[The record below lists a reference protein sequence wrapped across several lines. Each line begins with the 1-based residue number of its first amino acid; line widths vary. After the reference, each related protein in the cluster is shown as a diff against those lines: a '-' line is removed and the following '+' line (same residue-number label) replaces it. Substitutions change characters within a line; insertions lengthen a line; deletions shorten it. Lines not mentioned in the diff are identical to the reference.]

1 MCMTKKFRPLWNAAG
16 VAAVAAAVMLGV
28 SAPAT
33 QAATT
38 STTDR
43 VVLEPGTVI
52 PVILDTELTSNSSM
66 SGDTFRATVD
76 TSREAYSNILQG
88 ATIGGFVRSATAR
101 EGNDPGTLDLAFT
114 SLRLASGESYTISG
128 ALTSLDNKNLEM
140 SSGGILRAK
149 NTNSDQKLKYAGIG
163 AGAGAL
169 IRILG
174 GDKLRI
180 EDVLL
185 GGLLGY
191 GVGSVIKTPDA
202 VHDVV
207 LQPGTKLGVVLNN
220 PVRYYHRTTTTTG
233 GGTINDGSISS
244 NHPIKYYWFNGQRWG
259 KDLVTGERFMVS
271 GATRNPPVFHR
282 TMRKYYTFQGH
293 HFFKD
298 LNTGERVQLD

>member
-1 MCMTKKFRPLWNAAG
+1 MCMTRRLPSLWKAAS
-16 VAAVAAAVMLGV
+16 VAAAAAAVMFGV

-33 QAATT
+33 YAATT
-38 STTDR
+38 TTTDR
-43 VVLEPGTVI
+43 VVLDPGTVI
-52 PVILDTELTSNSSM
+52 PVILDTELTSNGSV

-88 ATIGGFVRSATAR
+88 ATIGGFVRSATPR
-101 EGNDPGTLDLAFT
+101 EGSDPGTLDLAFT
-114 SLRLASGESYTISG
+114 SLRLANGESYTISG
-128 ALTSLDNKNLEM
+128 ALTSLDSKNLEM
-140 SSGGILRAK
+140 TNSGMLRAK
-149 NTNSDQKLKYAGIG
+149 NSRSDQRLKYAGIG

-191 GVGSVIKTPDA
+191 GAGSIIKTPDT

-220 PVRYYHRTTTTTG
+220 PVRYYHRSTTSTG
-233 GGTINDGSISS
+233 TWNDGNISS

-271 GATRNPPVFHR
+271 GAKRNPPVFHR

-293 HFFKD
+293 HFYKD
-298 LNTGERVQLD
+298 LETGERVQLD